1 MSSVIITL
9 GASVTFLVLVVGFAG
24 VAGALRVLVLRL
36 EVVVKSLKRIYSPII
51 GHERGNGR
59 A

>member
-1 MSSVIITL
+1 MITL